1 MVFWKAINFYLGPI
15 HQSVS
20 RFRLALNVCG
30 VETSNA
36 RGFFYRRKDKF
47 GKYDIT
53 AFGGLVSL
61 ERCFDIEFDCRKK
74 KGILGERRK
83 EH

>member
-1 MVFWKAINFYLGPI
+1 MQEGFSAE
-15 HQSVS
+15 
-20 RFRLALNVCG
+20 
-30 VETSNA
+30 ET
-36 RGFFYRRKDKF
+36 RDKF